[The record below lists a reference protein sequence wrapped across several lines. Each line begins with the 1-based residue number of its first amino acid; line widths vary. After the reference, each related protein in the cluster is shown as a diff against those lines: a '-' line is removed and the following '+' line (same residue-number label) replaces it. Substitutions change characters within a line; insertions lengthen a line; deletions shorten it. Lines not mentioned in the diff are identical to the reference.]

1 MIEEIKAVPN
11 LSWLPSE
18 SYEEASYGGLKCW
31 GGADDSGVDVVRAAT
46 SGHDDT
52 TTPMVSC
59 SGRYQ
64 DAATSRMPPFW
75 VILRWFWTLSYPSDG
90 GSAAL
95 IAICHCGDVPEYLF
109 MASDQFL
116 ANGGGLTRRTSKV
129 TADFR
134 FLRFYKRGISHD
146 WRNFQ

>member
-1 MIEEIKAVPN
+1 MPVPPPLLVLN
-11 LSWLPSE
+11 QWKLWSVLR
-18 SYEEASYGGLKCW
+18 GGFPAKDGAGW
-31 GGADDSGVDVVRAAT
+31 GFEGGEMAILVILGRFWSVRYPTDGSIAAT
-46 SGHDDT
+46 IS
-52 TTPMVSC
+52 
-59 SGRYQ
+59 
-64 DAATSRMPPFW
+64 
-75 VILRWFWTLSYPSDG
+75 
-90 GSAAL
+90 
-95 IAICHCGDVPEYLF
+95 ICHCGDVPEYLF